1 MSFGWKHSD
10 ESLEYVN
17 ILVSK
22 ILKNEIDKLCT
33 F

>member
-1 MSFGWKHSD
+1 MSFGWKRD